1 MKITKLQIVILL
13 FVFWAYTNW
22 GSGILP
28 LPKPNYTPDLRD
40 EDLEAKVLAAMIV
53 VADDHKPQ
61 ALPVVKDVVAEQP
74 KAIEETEEPP
84 QSSIEE
90 VELFPG
96 RYPRAIILTDMVNCG
111 PCRDYDRT
119 TVNIF
124 RTKTWQDNGW
134 TVGADPD
141 KVIEI
146 VDLSKE
152 ENKFYDYFDKL
163 ATIRKNISPSTPTT
177 VFINADGT
185 VKDIKIGKISHNEFV
200 KLIKLETVSETTLDT
215 MSHNEMKELHNKL
228 HGGGSWTWPGN
239 LKTHLATFH
248 GVK

>member
-13 FVFWAYTNW
+13 LVFWAYTRGG
-22 GSGILP
+22 GSILP
-28 LPKPNYTPDLRD
+28 LPKPDYIADLRD
-40 EDLEAKVLAAMIV
+40 EDLDSKVLAAMFV
-53 VADDHKPQ
+53 LADDHKPT
-61 ALPVVKDVVAEQP
+61 APIIEVAKETP
-74 KAIEETEEPP
+74 KAIEETQELPP
-84 QSSIEE
+84 QSDIKES
-90 VELFPG
+90 ELFPG
-96 RYPRAIILTDMVNCG
+96 RYPRSIILTDTINCG
-111 PCRDYDRT
+111 PCREYDRT

-124 RTKTWQDNGW
+124 RTKSWQDGGW
-134 TVGADPD
+134 TVGAESD

-152 ENKFYDYFDKL
+152 EDKFYDYFDKL
-163 ATIRKNISPSTPTT
+163 SIIRKDISPSTPTT

-185 VKDIKIGKISHNEFV
+185 VKDIKIGRISHSEFV
-200 KLIKLETVSETTLDT
+200 KLAKSEIASGVTLDN
-215 MSHNEMKELHNKL
+215 MSHSEMKELHNKL